1 MERTQVFKAIQVGLR
16 ESSETAKSKFARIID
31 TCAMMLRDQRKTY
44 INEHI
49 RTAAETVRSSFAGT
63 VLRKVIYDE
72 AVLDSYLYD
81 PRYVEALAWTLLS
94 AYNSLQTCDLSTINA
109 EQIENDTRDFFSEL
123 KILVWLRAIM
133 SGRQVNQPASSKLT
147 SSEHKVCDLR
157 KKPKSLKVLLVF
169 VEAGYMSHQD
179 NTSVWVWLKDKSEFA
194 YFCACTSRYLY
205 GKGSRTHWKEFAF
218 IHPITSDM
226 RGMVSRWESATYDTP
241 KKRAIDR
248 IFDTIKNE
256 KQ

>member
-1 MERTQVFKAIQVGLR
+1 MERTQVFKAVNVGLR
-16 ESSETAKSKFARIID
+16 ESLETAKSEYARIID

-44 INEHI
+44 IKEQI
-49 RTAAETVRSSFAGT
+49 RTTAEVVRSSFPGT
-63 VLRKVIYDE
+63 ILRKAISDE
-72 AVLDSYLYD
+72 AALDSYLYD
-81 PRYVEALAWTLLS
+81 PRYVEALTWMLES
-94 AYNSLQTCDLSTINA
+94 AYKSLLTFDPLIISA
-109 EQIENDTRDFFSEL
+109 KQIENDTRDFFSDL
-123 KILVWLRAIM
+123 KILVWLRAMM
-133 SGRQVNQPASSKLT
+133 SGRQLNQPASSKLT

-157 KKPKSLKVLLVF
+157 NKTKSLKVLWVF
-169 VEAGYMSHQD
+169 VEAGYMSHND

-205 GKGSRTHWKEFAF
+205 GKDSRTHWKEFAF

-226 RGMVSRWESATYDTP
+226 RGMVTRWESATYDTP

>member
-1 MERTQVFKAIQVGLR
+1 MERTQVFKAVNVGLR
-16 ESSETAKSKFARIID
+16 ESLETAKSEYARIID

-44 INEHI
+44 IKEQI
-49 RTAAETVRSSFAGT
+49 RTTAEVVRSSLPGT
-63 VLRKVIYDE
+63 ILRKEISDE
-72 AVLDSYLYD
+72 AALDSYLYD
-81 PRYVEALAWTLLS
+81 PRYVEALTWMLES
-94 AYNSLQTCDLSTINA
+94 AYKSLLTFDPLIISA
-109 EQIENDTRDFFSEL
+109 KQIENDTRDFFSDL
-123 KILVWLRAIM
+123 KILVWLRAMM
-133 SGRQVNQPASSKLT
+133 SGRQLNQPASSKLT

-157 KKPKSLKVLLVF
+157 NKTKSLKVLWVF
-169 VEAGYMSHQD
+169 VEAGYMSHND

-205 GKGSRTHWKEFAF
+205 GKDSRTHWKEFAF

>member
-1 MERTQVFKAIQVGLR
+1 MERTQVFKAVNVGLR
-16 ESSETAKSKFARIID
+16 ESLETAKSEYARIID

-44 INEHI
+44 IKEQI
-49 RTAAETVRSSFAGT
+49 RTTAEVVRSSFPGT
-63 VLRKVIYDE
+63 ILRKAISDE
-72 AVLDSYLYD
+72 AALDSYLYD
-81 PRYVEALAWTLLS
+81 PRYVEALTWMLES
-94 AYNSLQTCDLSTINA
+94 AYKSLLTFDPLIISA
-109 EQIENDTRDFFSEL
+109 KQIENDTRDFFSDL
-123 KILVWLRAIM
+123 KILVWLRAMM
-133 SGRQVNQPASSKLT
+133 SGRQLNQPASSKLT

-157 KKPKSLKVLLVF
+157 NKTKSLKVLWVF
-169 VEAGYMSHQD
+169 VEAGYMSHND

-205 GKGSRTHWKEFAF
+205 GKDSRTHWKEFAF